1 MTQPTENA
9 QATNIKKAFEI
20 VVTEI
25 KALKAKAGEGVAS
38 LGEKI
43 TALGTRLTTA
53 EENHTAL
60 GTRLTTAEE
69 NHTALEQRVA
79 ANETAVIAL
88 KATDQ
93 EIKDFLGTTNGDDL
107 VAIMAKL
114 NEE

>member
-20 VVTEI
+20 VVAEI
-25 KALKAKAGEGVAS
+25 KALKLK

-43 TALGTRLTTA
+43 TALGRQLTQA
-53 EENHTAL
+53 ET
-60 GTRLTTAEE
+60 
-69 NHTALEQRVA
+69 NHTALEQRVQD
-79 ANETAVIAL
+79 NEGGITTL

-93 EIKDFLGTTNGDDL
+93 EIKDFLGTTSGDDL
-107 VAIMAKL
+107 AAVMAKL

>member
-25 KALKAKAGEGVAS
+25 KALKVKTGEGVAS

-43 TALGTRLTTA
+43 TALG
-53 EENHTAL
+53 N
-60 GTRLTTAEE
+60 RLTTAEE

-79 ANETAVIAL
+79 ANETAVAAL
-88 KATDQ
+88 KTTDQ
-93 EIKDFLGTTNGDDL
+93 EIKDFLGTTSGDDL
-107 VAIMAKL
+107 AAIMAKL

>member
-25 KALKAKAGEGVAS
+25 NALTLK
-38 LGEKI
+38 LGNNITVLCEKI
-43 TALGTRLTTA
+43 TALGSRLTQA
-53 EENHTAL
+53 EA
-60 GTRLTTAEE
+60 
-69 NHTALEQRVA
+69 NHTALEQRVQ
-79 ANETAVIAL
+79 ANEGGITTL

-93 EIKDFLGTTNGDDL
+93 EIKDFLGTTSGDDL
-107 VAIMAKL
+107 AAVMAKL

>member
-25 KALKAKAGEGVAS
+25 KALKLKVGNNITE
-38 LGEKI
+38 LGGKI
-43 TALGTRLTTA
+43 TTLGSRLTQA
-53 EENHTAL
+53 EA
-60 GTRLTTAEE
+60 
-69 NHTALEQRVA
+69 NHTALEQRVQ
-79 ANETAVIAL
+79 ANEGGITTL

-93 EIKDFLGTTNGDDL
+93 EIKDFLGTTSGNDL
-107 VAIMAKL
+107 AAVMAKL

>member
-1 MTQPTENA
+1 MTQPVENA

-25 KALKAKAGEGVAS
+25 KALKLKVGNKIED
-38 LGEKI
+38 LGKKL
-43 TALGTRLTTA
+43 TALGERLTQA
-53 EENHTAL
+53 ET
-60 GTRLTTAEE
+60 

-79 ANETAVIAL
+79 ANESAVTAL

-107 VAIMAKL
+107 AAIMAKL